1 VARLLGERVDS
12 WGAKDSG
19 TGAVVAL
26 VPGETDRRHQREIPT
41 GDGTGDTKVIP
52 KRVLR
57 RGDDSGERYKWSR
70 CRRRWLQERP
80 IGNTKGAT
88 RRYLQLSAA
97 VERLTPSKPY
107 PAMLGGREESSEAFT
122 VPWSF
127 WQMAALTVQNLGVK
141 MEAPHSSPNQT

>member
-1 VARLLGERVDS
+1 MTMGN
-12 WGAKDSG
+12 
-19 TGAVVAL
+19 
-26 VPGETDRRHQREIPT
+26 
-41 GDGTGDTKVIP
+41 
-52 KRVLR
+52 
-57 RGDDSGERYKWSR
+57 DDKWSR

-122 VPWSF
+122 VPWPF
-127 WQMAALTVQNLGVK
+127 WQMAALTVQNSCVK
-141 MEAPHSSPNQT
+141 MEAPHSGPNQT

>member
-1 VARLLGERVDS
+1 MTMGNED
-12 WGAKDSG
+12 
-19 TGAVVAL
+19 
-26 VPGETDRRHQREIPT
+26 
-41 GDGTGDTKVIP
+41 
-52 KRVLR
+52 
-57 RGDDSGERYKWSR
+57 KWSR

-122 VPWSF
+122 VPWPF
-127 WQMAALTVQNLGVK
+127 WQMVALTVQNSCVK
-141 MEAPHSSPNQT
+141 MEAPHSGPNQTRVCGMGEERKEGRPGWKFLSF